1 MNSTLLR
8 QLIASGESITM
19 EFKSTLPSPDTIGP
33 IVCSFLNTQGGTLI
47 IGVNDNGQ
55 IVGVDSADRKST
67 EIQRHLLD
75 KISPKAAWSVN
86 IDKVGGKA
94 LIVLDVPQGMESP
107 YVYDSRI
114 FIRKGTK
121 TVAATGEDIN
131 ALIDQRHTEGSRWE
145 RLPAL
150 GFEIDDLNIE
160 EIRQTANEAKEKR
173 LYRFDDP
180 GDPLSI
186 LEQLGLASRAGIFNS
201 AVILFGKN
209 PARRFPQVRIRA
221 ARIQGTDELSPF
233 ADNRTF
239 EGNSFELIEQLE
251 QFLRNHIA
259 IESQRP
265 KQGVKRSDKPV
276 YPCAALREAMLNS
289 IVHRDYAAFD
299 GGISVAIYDNRIEFW
314 NSGSLPE
321 GITVENLKGPH
332 PSRPHNPDIA
342 NVFFL
347 RGFIERWGSGARQ
360 IVVRCIE
367 SGLPE
372 PQWSTNGGG
381 VTLTIR
387 AQSAEH
393 NIRLNSRQ
401 LALLK
406 RLKADEPLSPG
417 DYFLS
422 VVRQVKER
430 RARKDLLE
438 LLEAGYLRREGRG
451 RSTTYIRTS
460 KPTP

>member
-1 MNSTLLR
+1 MTSNLLR

-19 EFKSTLPSPDTIGP
+19 EFKLTPSAADTIGP
-33 IVCSFLNTQGGTLI
+33 VVCSFLNTQGGTLI
-47 IGVNDNGQ
+47 IGVKENGQ
-55 IVGVDSADRKST
+55 IVGVDSAGQKAA
-67 EIQRHLLD
+67 EIQSHLLE

-86 IDKVGGKA
+86 IDEVGGKA
-94 LIVLDVPQGMESP
+94 LIVIDVPQGMESP

-114 FIRKGTK
+114 FIRKGSK
-121 TVAATGEDIN
+121 TVAAIGEDIN
-131 ALIDQRHTEGSRWE
+131 ALIDQRHSEGNRWE
-145 RLPAL
+145 RMPAL
-150 GFEIDDLNIE
+150 GFEINDLNTE
-160 EIRQTANEAKEKR
+160 EIRQTASEAKDKR
-173 LYRFDDP
+173 LYKFDDP
-180 GDPLSI
+180 GDPLRI
-186 LEQLGLASRAGIFNS
+186 LEQLGLASGAGILNS
-201 AVILFGKN
+201 AVILFGRN

-221 ARIQGTDELSPF
+221 ARFQGRDELSPF

-239 EGNSFELIEQLE
+239 EGNSFELIEQVE

-265 KQGVKRSDKPV
+265 KQGVKRTDKPV
-276 YPCAALREAMLNS
+276 YPWTALREAMLNS

-299 GGISVAIYDNRIEFW
+299 GGISVAIYDDRIEFW

-347 RGFIERWGSGARQ
+347 RGFIERWGSGTRQ

-387 AQSAEH
+387 LQSAEH

-406 RLKADEPLSPG
+406 RLKADEVLTPG
-417 DYFLS
+417 DYFAS
-422 VVRQVKER
+422 VSKQVKER

-438 LLEAGYLRREGRG
+438 LLEAGYLHREGRG
-451 RSTTYIRTS
+451 PSTTYIRTS
-460 KPTP
+460 KPAP

>member
-1 MNSTLLR
+1 MTSTLLR
-8 QLIASGESITM
+8 QLIASGESIMM
-19 EFKSTLPSPDTIGP
+19 EFKSTPSNPDTIGP

-47 IGVNDNGQ
+47 IGVKDTGQ
-55 IVGVDSADRKST
+55 IVGVDSADRKVD

-75 KISPKAAWSVN
+75 NISPKASWSIN
-86 IDKVGGKA
+86 IDEVDGNA
-94 LIVLDVPQGMESP
+94 LIVLDVPQGMERP
-107 YVYDSRI
+107 YVYASRI
-114 FIRKGTK
+114 FIRKDTK
-121 TVAATGEDIN
+121 TVAATGEDLN
-131 ALIDQRHTEGSRWE
+131 ALLDQRHSEGNRWE

-150 GFEIDDLNIE
+150 GFEIDDLDVE
-160 EIRQTANEAKEKR
+160 EIRQTASEAKDKR

-180 GDPLSI
+180 GDPLNI
-186 LEQLGLASRAGIFNS
+186 LEQLGLASGTGLLNS
-201 AVILFGKN
+201 AVILFGRN

-221 ARIQGTDELSPF
+221 ARFKGTDELSPF

-259 IESQRP
+259 IEAERP
-265 KQGVKRSDKPV
+265 KEGVKRSDKPA
-276 YPCAALREAMLNS
+276 YPWAALREAMLNS

-299 GGISVAIYDNRIEFW
+299 GGVSVAIYDDRIEFW

-321 GITVENLKGPH
+321 GITVESLKGPH

-381 VTLTIR
+381 VSLTIR
-387 AQSAEH
+387 GQSVEH
-393 NIRLNSRQ
+393 NIKLNPRQ
-401 LALLK
+401 LSLLK
-406 RLKADEPLSPG
+406 RLKADEALSPG
-417 DYFLS
+417 DYFSS
-422 VVRQVKER
+422 VIKQVKER

-438 LLEAGYLRREGRG
+438 LLEARYLRREGQG
-451 RSTTYIRTS
+451 PSTTYIRTN